1 MKNKEDETL
10 ESLKIFYEAMKYHH
24 GYYKHMMT
32 LSVGSI
38 LIIVTL
44 LEGIFKKPEG
54 IFAIIISLF
63 GFVIC
68 LLGALVM
75 LGGYCN
81 VGGLIFIIYIKI
93 PDLELP
99 LNEKKLPKYVLKY
112 KKKIESIANILDITG
127 LITGCAFL
135 LGRIML
141 LVFTF
146 INLAKRI

>member
-10 ESLKIFYEAMKYHH
+10 ETLKLFYEAMKYHH

-81 VGGLIFIIYIKI
+81 VGGLIFIIYAEV

-99 LNEKKLPKYVLKY
+99 LTKKKLPKYVIKY
-112 KKKIESIANILDITG
+112 KKKIESIANILDIIG
-127 LITGCAFL
+127 PITGCAFL
-135 LGRIML
+135 FGIIMM